1 MEAKPERL
9 EVEPESG
16 NIALWWGENAPE
28 FKVVEDDDNDEVKDV

>member
-16 NIALWWGENAPE
+16 NVALCWGENVPE
-28 FKVVEDDDNDEVKDV
+28 FKVAVEDDNDEVKDV